1 MQMMQKRTISWNGI
15 VCSGILVPDR
25 VDERGDIVFRY
36 NGVS

>member
-1 MQMMQKRTISWNGI
+1 MMQKRTISWNCI
-15 VCSGILVPDR
+15 VLGSVIVPDG

>member
-1 MQMMQKRTISWNGI
+1 MMQKRTM
-15 VCSGILVPDR
+15 SGIYVVLRGVLVPDG